1 METDLYVD
9 TYIHIQKVVLWHFKL
24 IFIDS
29 KNTLVNGHFN
39 KLLNLKM
46 QRDEFL
52 KSESAKRIKA
62 MNYKIQ
68 ES

>member
-1 METDLYVD
+1 MD

-29 KNTLVNGHFN
+29 KNTLVNVYFD

-62 MNYKIQ
+62 MNDKIQ
-68 ES
+68 DS

>member
-1 METDLYVD
+1 METDLFMD

-29 KNTLVNGHFN
+29 KNTLVNVYFD

-62 MNYKIQ
+62 MNDKIQ
-68 ES
+68 DS